1 VRRRGAENGASN
13 SLPSGVSHIILNG
26 TVIME
31 ETLRV
36 AVEEVAWM
44 FLIIGLC
51 FDCNFTAR
59 AFTV

>member
-1 VRRRGAENGASN
+1 M
-13 SLPSGVSHIILNG
+13 SHIIPNG
-26 TVIME
+26 TVITE

-51 FDCNFTAR
+51 FDSNFTAR